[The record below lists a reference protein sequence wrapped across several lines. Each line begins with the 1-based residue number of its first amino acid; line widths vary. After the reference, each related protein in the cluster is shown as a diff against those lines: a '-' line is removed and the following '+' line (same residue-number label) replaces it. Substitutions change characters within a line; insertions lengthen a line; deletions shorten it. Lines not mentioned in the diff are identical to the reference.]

1 MNSHRGVKAQK
12 SKSILDS
19 DFDKNSLNSRNSNN
33 ERIKSMLQVHK
44 DHNPI
49 IETKSNATITKKL
62 RRQLKKQ
69 LTQKRQIE
77 INRE

>member
-12 SKSILDS
+12 SILDS
-19 DFDKNSLNSRNSNN
+19 DFDKHSLNSRNSNN
-33 ERIKSMLQVHK
+33 ERIKSMLQVH
-44 DHNPI
+44 NNQNS
-49 IETKSNATITKKL
+49 IETKPNTAITKKL
-62 RRQLKKQ
+62 SRQIKKQ